1 MIIIDSVNK
10 EDVLKIKEYSKTIS
24 FNTPANHVELH
35 NDLFDKYGAKFDIHT
50 RGEMPKDI
58 LSVFSNAGKKIYE
71 IVSSV
76 EGIDYHPPMFSKNY
90 IARYQPGVGQSPAY
104 NNNRPDKTYKAY
116 VFWDDLD
123 ESANAIFSE
132 RSISIK
138 PKSGD
143 LIIFEEVFINSFG
156 FSPAETD
163 TLHISEFWLSPI
175 GSVPFEN
182 VDYPA
187 INWNDWEIKGF

>member
-1 MIIIDSVNK
+1 
-10 EDVLKIKEYSKTIS
+10 
-24 FNTPANHVELH
+24 
-35 NDLFDKYGAKFDIHT
+35 
-50 RGEMPKDI
+50 MPKDI
-58 LSVFSNAGKKIYE
+58 LDVFSNAGKKIYE
-71 IVSSV
+71 IVSSI
-76 EGIDYHPPMFSKNY
+76 EKTDYHPPMFSKNY